1 MKNKLKAIVIDD
13 ERLVRKNL
21 IDLLKNFPEIDVIA
35 EADSCKDGIKLVKK
49 YLPDILFL
57 DIQLAGETG
66 FDLLEK
72 VETNFHL
79 VFVTAYDEYAIRAF
93 EVNACDYLLKPV
105 NPERLKITIE
115 RILYQTESGVLTKKY
130 NYSDCIYVKLNNS
143 TSRFI
148 RLNEIASITS
158 AGNYSEVLTLRKN
171 RFLML
176 KTLKQW
182 ERELP
187 DDNFIRIHNSS
198 IINFEAI
205 EKIEKS
211 LSARY
216 SVHLKNLNNPLV
228 ISRRYLKKIKTFFK

>member
-1 MKNKLKAIVIDD
+1 MKKKLKAIVVDD

-21 IDLLKNFPEIDVIA
+21 TDLLKNHSEIEVIA
-35 EADSCKDGIKLVKK
+35 EADSCKRGIKLIKD
-49 YLPDILFL
+49 YQPDILFL

-105 NPERLKITIE
+105 NPERLRITID
-115 RILYQTESGVLTKKY
+115 RILKQTDSKISTKKY

-143 TSRFI
+143 TSRFV

-158 AGNYSEVLTLRKN
+158 AGNYSEVLTIRKSK
-171 RFLML
+171 FLIL

-182 ERELP
+182 EQELP
-187 DDNFIRIHNSS
+187 NKYFLRIHHSS
-198 IINFEAI
+198 IINIDAI
-205 EKIEKS
+205 EKVDKS
-211 LSARY
+211 MDARY
-216 SVHLKNLNNPLV
+216 NVHLKNLNIPLE
-228 ISRRYLKKIKTFFK
+228 ISRRYLKKVKTYFK

>member
-1 MKNKLKAIVIDD
+1 MTKKLKVIVIDD

-21 IDLLKNFPEIDVIA
+21 TDLLNGYPEIEVVA
-35 EADSCKDGIKLVKK
+35 EADSCKSGITAVKE
-49 YLPDILFL
+49 LQPDILFL

-105 NPERLKITIE
+105 NAERLRVTID
-115 RILYQTESGVLTKKY
+115 RILKQTKPKASKKKY
-130 NYSDCIYVKLNNS
+130 DYSDCIYVKLNNY

-158 AGNYSEVLTLRKN
+158 AGNYTEVHTLRKN
-171 RFLML
+171 KYLIL
-176 KTLKQW
+176 KTLKHW
-182 ERELP
+182 EQELP
-187 DDNFIRIHNSS
+187 TDYFLRIHNSS
-198 IINFEAI
+198 IINIEAI
-205 EKIEKS
+205 DRVEKLVNSNYNI
-211 LSARY
+211 
-216 SVHLKNLNNPLV
+216 HLKNHSNPLE
-228 ISRRYLKKIKTFFK
+228 ISRRYFKKIKDRLK

>member
-1 MKNKLKAIVIDD
+1 MKKRLKAIVVDD

-21 IDLLKNFPEIDVIA
+21 IDLLKNYSEIEVIA
-35 EADSCKDGIKLVKK
+35 EADSCKDGIILVKK
-49 YLPDILFL
+49 YRPDILFL

-93 EVNACDYLLKPV
+93 DMNACDYLLKPV
-105 NPERLKITIE
+105 NPERLKITID
-115 RILYQTESGVLTKKY
+115 RILRQTESKTSVKKY

-148 RLNEIASITS
+148 RLNEIVSISS
-158 AGNYSEVLTLRKN
+158 AGNYTEVVTSGKN
-171 RFLML
+171 KFLIL

-182 ERELP
+182 EQELP
-187 DDNFIRIHNSS
+187 DKFFLRIHHSS
-198 IINFEAI
+198 IINIESI
-205 EKIEKS
+205 EKIDKS
-211 LSARY
+211 LSAHY
-216 SVHLKNLNNPLV
+216 KVHLKNLNNPLV
-228 ISRRYLKKIKTFFK
+228 ISRRYFKKIKTFFK

>member
-1 MKNKLKAIVIDD
+1 MKKKLKAIVIDD

-21 IDLLKNFPEIDVIA
+21 TDLLKSYSEIEVIA
-35 EADSCKDGIKLVKK
+35 EADSCKQGIKVVKK
-49 YLPDILFL
+49 YHPDILFL

-105 NPERLKITIE
+105 NPERLRITID
-115 RILYQTESGVLTKKY
+115 RILKQTKPKILKEKY

-143 TSRFI
+143 TSRFV

-158 AGNYSEVLTLRKN
+158 AGNYTEVLTLRKN
-171 RFLML
+171 KFLIL
-176 KTLKQW
+176 RTLKQW
-182 ERELP
+182 EQELP
-187 DDNFIRIHNSS
+187 EKYFIRIHHSS
-198 IINFEAI
+198 IINIEAI
-205 EKIEKS
+205 EKVEKS
-211 LSARY
+211 LSAQY
-216 SVHLKNLNNPLV
+216 NVHLKNLNNPLE
-228 ISRRYLKKIKTFFK
+228 ISRRYLKKIKTYFK

>member
-1 MKNKLKAIVIDD
+1 MKKKLKAIVIDD

-21 IDLLKNFPEIDVIA
+21 VDLLKHYSEIEVIA

-115 RILYQTESGVLTKKY
+115 RILNQTESEVLTKKY

-182 ERELP
+182 ERALP
-187 DDNFIRIHNSS
+187 DDHFIRIHNSS

>member
-1 MKNKLKAIVIDD
+1 MKKRLKAIVVDD

-21 IDLLKNFPEIDVIA
+21 TDLLKSYSEIEVIA
-35 EADSCKDGIKLVKK
+35 EADSCKQGIKAVKK
-49 YLPDILFL
+49 YNPDILFL

-115 RILYQTESGVLTKKY
+115 RILKQTESKTSVKKY
-130 NYSDCIYVKLNNS
+130 DYSDCIYVKLNNS

-148 RLNEIASITS
+148 RLNEIVSITS
-158 AGNYSEVLTLRKN
+158 AGNYTEVVTSGKTK
-171 RFLML
+171 FLIL

-182 ERELP
+182 EQELP
-187 DDNFIRIHNSS
+187 DNFFIRIHNSS
-198 IINFEAI
+198 IINIEAI
-205 EKIEKS
+205 EKVEKS
-211 LSARY
+211 PSAHY
-216 SVHLKNLNNPLV
+216 KIHLKKHNNPLE
-228 ISRRYLKKIKTFFK
+228 ISRRYLKKIKTYFK